1 VGPVFCP
8 EEFLPSSASS
18 QVTGSSGKQA
28 AALTAARFRRG
39 GGNSREMPVGKRS
52 SFKRRPMDSYDTPAE
67 AVLPLVPFLGGIK
80 TFAEPCCGDWHLVKH
95 LERHGLRCVYADDI
109 KIGLDALWLDNELGF
124 DAIITN
130 PPWTRELLHPL
141 IKHFIRLA
149 PTWLLFDADWCHT
162 RQAAPMLGHCSHI
175 VTVGRVKW
183 IPDSPFTGKDNAA
196 WYRFDERHADGPRF
210 FGRMEAA
217 A

>member
-1 VGPVFCP
+1 
-8 EEFLPSSASS
+8 
-18 QVTGSSGKQA
+18 
-28 AALTAARFRRG
+28 
-39 GGNSREMPVGKRS
+39 MGKRS
-52 SFKRRPMDSYDTPAE
+52 DFKRRPMDAYDTPAE
-67 AVLPLVPFLGGIK
+67 AVVPLVRFLDGVK
-80 TFAEPCCGDWHLVKH
+80 TFAEPCAGSGHLTWYLERLGLQCLYCGDIV
-95 LERHGLRCVYADDI
+95 D
-109 KIGLDALWLDNELGF
+109 GLDALNLTAADLTGA

-141 IKHFIRLA
+141 INHLMRLA

-162 RQAAPMLGHCSHI
+162 RQAVPFLGHCSHI

-196 WYRFDERHADGPRF
+196 WYRFDRRHADGPRF

>member
-1 VGPVFCP
+1 
-8 EEFLPSSASS
+8 
-18 QVTGSSGKQA
+18 
-28 AALTAARFRRG
+28 
-39 GGNSREMPVGKRS
+39 MGKRS
-52 SFKRRPMDSYDTPAE
+52 DFARRPMDAYDTPAE
-67 AVLPLVPFLGGIK
+67 AVLPLLPFLDGVK
-80 TFAEPCCGDWHLVKH
+80 TFAEPCAGNFWLVRH
-95 LERHGLRCVYADDI
+95 LEKSGLTCSFAGDVRSGD
-109 KIGLDALWLDNELGF
+109 DALFLDERDLAGA

-141 IKHFIRLA
+141 INRFLQLR

-162 RQAAPMLGHCSHI
+162 RQAGAYLGRCSHI

-183 IPDSPFTGKDNAA
+183 IPDSPSTGKDNAA
-196 WYRFDERHADGPRF
+196 WYRFDRRHQDGPRF